1 MKNFHI
7 KILLFVCFILRGS
20 LSFAQAPANNECEG
34 AITINNVSNGIN
46 CSANGAFTNVR
57 ATPSTV
63 TSVSCL
69 SANGADVWFKFTAL
83 KTDVR
88 ITVIG
93 ATSTDPGGTLR
104 RPEVALYY
112 GTTCDDKTE
121 VRCDRDLTGDN
132 TVELYFAGLFPG
144 STYYVRV
151 QGASS
156 GTGTFRLCINNYNP
170 PANISSDCP
179 TSAMLC
185 DKSPF
190 AVQSVTGAGSN
201 PREMDGASCFSNGIP
216 QSNVESNS
224 TWFKWTCQQSGT
236 LTFTITPTR
245 LDDDIDFIVYEM
257 YNGIQDCNSRTIVRC
272 MATGETPGG
281 CKVHGPTGL
290 RDGETDI
297 SEPSGC
303 APGQNGFVRPLD
315 MVAGRSYAL
324 VINNFSSTGNGF
336 NISFGGTGT
345 FLGPEAK
352 INFSKSS
359 KTLCLG
365 EDITYTDASTFAAG
379 QISKR
384 QWRFGKDAS
393 VDTASGAGP
402 FKVFYKS
409 PGWKAVVLTVTTDR
423 GCQVT
428 TILDSVFVEGFKY
441 DSLVRQ
447 PTCDLGNNGMI
458 RLRVTNCGRAPILYN
473 WENTGF
479 TTRDS
484 LSNLQKG
491 IYRVAI
497 TDSSRVYIDTFIF
510 RVSPLEITLDTA
522 LPAVKNPSCFG
533 FQNGEITL
541 KPATGRSPYE
551 YSWNGR
557 PWTLDNKL
565 SALGAGQVT
574 VNVRDAN
581 DCKGSFTFD
590 VVAPPK
596 LEVSVD
602 TINISCY
609 GLTDGKAI
617 AKPAGGVGGYRVNW
631 SNGALGDTAVNL
643 RKGNYNVTIFDANNC
658 ITTSSVL
665 IKEPNQILLNATRI
679 KPAKCYG
686 DSTGELVVLG
696 AGGTPPYRYS
706 IDGVRFQNDTAFL
719 KIPAKKYNVVVRD
732 STGCKT
738 TYEVTVPQ
746 PPQLQVNAGVDL
758 EIDLGLSATLR
769 AVVVPTSKSVS
780 YIWTPQD
787 TTLSCKV
794 CAIVTVT
801 PLVTTTYRVSVKDST
816 NCTASDEVIVRV
828 IKRRPIYIPNTFSPN
843 GDGVNDYFTAYGN
856 VAALRIKE
864 MKIFDRW
871 GGLVYI
877 GTNLPLGGDRLGW
890 DGTLKD
896 KDMTPGV
903 YVYAFTI
910 EFIDGEEVLYK
921 GDVTLMR

>member
-1 MKNFHI
+1 MKNFYI
-7 KILLFVCFILRGS
+7 KFLLFSCLILRGGF
-20 LSFAQAPANNECEG
+20 LFAQVPVNNECEG
-34 AITINNVSNGIN
+34 AINLPNVRGIQ
-46 CSANGAFTNVR
+46 CSADRAYTNIG

-63 TSVSCL
+63 ASVSCFTP
-69 SANGADVWFKFTAL
+69 SGADVWFKFTAIA
-83 KTDVR
+83 TDVR
-88 ITVIG
+88 ITIIG
-93 ATSTDPGGTLR
+93 ATPAAAGGTLR

-112 GTTCDDKTE
+112 GNNCDDKSE
-121 VRCDRDLTGDN
+121 IRCTRDLTGGN
-132 TVELYFAGLFPG
+132 TIELYMGGLFPG
-144 STYYVRV
+144 SVYYVRV
-151 QGASS
+151 QGANA

-170 PANISSDCP
+170 PSNISSDCP
-179 TSAMLC
+179 TSASLC

-201 PREMDGASCFSNGIP
+201 PREMDGVSCFSNGVP
-216 QSNVESNS
+216 QSNVETNS
-224 TWFKWTCQQSGT
+224 TWFKWTCLQSGT
-236 LTFTITPTR
+236 LTFTITPTF

-257 YNGIQDCNSRTIVRC
+257 YNGIQDCNSRTIERC

-290 RDGETDI
+290 RVGETDL

-303 APGQNGFVRPLD
+303 APGQNGFLRPLD

-324 VINNFSSTGNGF
+324 AINNFTSTGNGF
-336 NISFGGTGT
+336 NIEFGGTGT
-345 FLGPEAK
+345 FVGPEAK

-359 KTLCLG
+359 KKLCLG
-365 EDITYTDASTFAAG
+365 EDITYTDASTFSAG
-379 QISKR
+379 QIAKH

-393 VDTASGAGP
+393 VDTASGIGP

-458 RLRVTNCGRAPILYN
+458 RLKVINCGRAPILYN

-491 IYRVAI
+491 TYRVAI
-497 TDSSRVYIDTFIF
+497 TDSSRVYIDTFVF
-510 RVSPLEITLDTA
+510 RVTPLEIGLDTA
-522 LPAVKNPSCFG
+522 VPAVKAPSCFG

-541 KPATGRSPYE
+541 KPITGRAPYE

-557 PWTLDNKL
+557 PWTLDNVL
-565 SALGAGQVT
+565 SALGEGQVT
-574 VNVRDAN
+574 VNIRDAN

-609 GLTDGKAI
+609 GLTNGKAI
-617 AKPAGGVGGYRVNW
+617 AKPAGGVGNYRINW

-643 RKGNYNVTIFDANNC
+643 RKGNYNVTVFDKNDC
-658 ITTSSVL
+658 MTTTSVL
-665 IKEPNQILLNATRI
+665 INEPPQILLTATRI
-679 KPAKCYG
+679 KPSLCYG
-686 DSTGELVVLG
+686 DSTAELVVRG
-696 AGGTPPYRYS
+696 SGGTPPFRYS
-706 IDGVRFQNDTAFL
+706 IDGVRFQSDSSFL
-719 KIPAKKYNVVVRD
+719 KIPSKKYSVVVRD

-738 TYEVTVPQ
+738 TYEVVVPQ
-746 PPQLQVNAGVDL
+746 PPQLLVNAGPDL
-758 EIDLGLSATLR
+758 EIDLGYSATLR

-780 YIWTPQD
+780 YIWIPQD
-787 TTLSCKV
+787 TTLNCKD
-794 CAIVTVT
+794 CATVVVT
-801 PLVTTTYRVSVKDST
+801 PFQTTTYRVSVKDST
-816 NCTASDEVIVRV
+816 NCTAFDEVLVR
-828 IKRRPIYIPNTFSPN
+828 ISKRRPIYIPNVFSPT
-843 GDGVNDYFTAYGN
+843 GDGVNDFFIAYGN
-856 VAALRIKE
+856 VAAVRIKT
-864 MKIFDRW
+864 MKVFDRW
-871 GGLVYI
+871 GGLVFS
-877 GTNLPLGGDRLGW
+877 GENLPLGGDRVGW
-890 DGTLKD
+890 DGRLNNKALD
-896 KDMTPGV
+896 AGV
-903 YVYAFTI
+903 YVYFFII
-910 EFIDGEEVLYK
+910 EFVDGEDVLFK